1 MPVVSKS
8 RPGLRA
14 VVGGG
19 LLVLLLGA
27 GGLSA
32 TADEGVGSAPA
43 EADGAVLAAAPS
55 PVASETTDVAEMPG
69 GAPSPIPD
77 VSRAP
82 QEAPVVAEAPEAV
95 AATPDPLPAVA
106 EAPEEAGVP
115 VVTEAPRAAEV
126 PVVVADAPE
135 AELVPVPV
143 VTSPG
148 LPAGTVG
155 VDYAY
160 QLTANVSPATFSVTG
175 LPAGLRYD
183 PSTARITG
191 RPTVAGTFS
200 VRLEAFG
207 SMVADTSLVRY
218 DALVIDE
225 PTVTPAAITSPPFGP
240 ATVGSPYSFQLTS
253 NVSPVTYSVTGLP
266 AGLWADPRTGLISGT
281 PTAAGSFTV
290 RLEAVGEHV
299 GDTSLV
305 VFQTLVVNAV
315 PVVVP
320 VITSPAPP
328 AGVVGAPYAFQ
339 LTSNVPK
346 ASFVVT
352 GLPSGLVVDA
362 ATGLIRGTP
371 LTAGT
376 FTLSLT
382 ALSTKSP
389 DSRFTVYVPLVIGQ
403 AVDVGDT
410 APPVPG
416 GSAEGG
422 GVPGAPASP
431 GGVATSAAAAAV
443 APTPVAAAVV
453 SRGVTDI
460 PGASARF
467 APAPRLVSTL
477 TRPSFG
483 MLAETG
489 QPAIGLLPAGVAGLS
504 LFLFGAGALVL
515 RRFRV
520 R

>member
-1 MPVVSKS
+1 M
-8 RPGLRA
+8 
-14 VVGGG
+14 
-19 LLVLLLGA
+19 LVLLLGA
-27 GGLSA
+27 GGLAA
-32 TADEGVGSAPA
+32 TADEGVES
-43 EADGAVLAAAPS
+43 APS
-55 PVASETTDVAEMPG
+55 PLPDVA
-69 GAPSPIPD
+69 
-77 VSRAP
+77 VAP
-82 QEAPVVAEAPEAV
+82 QEVPVVADAPEVVVAVPDPLSAAVVDVPVSLPAAADVSAPLPAAAGVPEAAEAPRVAEVPEAV
-95 AATPDPLPAVA
+95 A
-106 EAPEEAGVP
+106 E
-115 VVTEAPRAAEV
+115 
-126 PVVVADAPE
+126 APE

-143 VTSPG
+143 VTSPA

-160 QLTANVSPATFSVTG
+160 QLTANVTPATFSVTG
-175 LPAGLRYD
+175 LPAGLRYES
-183 PSTARITG
+183 STARITG

-207 SMVADTSLVRY
+207 SAGADSSLVRY

-266 AGLWADPRTGLISGT
+266 AGLRADPRSGLISGT
-281 PTAAGSFTV
+281 PTAAGSFIV
-290 RLEAVGEHV
+290 RLEAVGEHA
-299 GDTSLV
+299 GDTSFV
-305 VFQTLVVNAV
+305 VYQTLVVNAV

-320 VITSPAPP
+320 VITSPAPT
-328 AGVVGAPYAFQ
+328 AGVVGTPYVFQ

-352 GLPSGLVVDA
+352 GLPKGLVVDA

-371 LTAGT
+371 LSAGT

-403 AVDVGDT
+403 VIDRGETPV
-410 APPVPG
+410 PVPVPVPVPG
-416 GSAEGG
+416 ESADGG
-422 GVPGAPASP
+422 DATGALASP
-431 GGVATSAAAAAV
+431 GGAAVSASAAADYS
-443 APTPVAAAVV
+443 TPVAAALV
-453 SRGVTDI
+453 SRGVTAV

-467 APAPRLVSTL
+467 AQAPSLVSTL
-477 TRPSFG
+477 TRPSAG
-483 MLAETG
+483 TLAETG
-489 QPAIGLLPAGVAGLS
+489 HPAIGLLPVGLAGLS
-504 LFLFGAGALVL
+504 LFLCGAGALVL